1 MACSLVLGPGIT
13 AITGEDIMDAA
24 TAGVTTDAA
33 TMGVATTA
41 AAEMPTDPDTVTE
54 GDAVLQAA
62 AIAAGSV
69 EVDFAAMVADSTA
82 EIAADS
88 AAEAF
93 AAETVST
100 VAEAVAFMEA
110 VADSTAAVIAV
121 EDPTVVA
128 IGNFELNTGSLR
140 DRRQRKEILLAGVF
154 VLERLEGSHQHD
166 RAEELAMQPELT
178 LPVSSPHFS
187 KRIDKADRDASISLT
202 AYDPRRCQIACSKII
217 YPRSENGRS
226 CERSFYSGADRP
238 GGAFYFYE

>member
-41 AAEMPTDPDTVTE
+41 AAEMATDPDTVIE

-69 EVDFAAMVADSTA
+69 EVG
-82 EIAADS
+82 
-88 AAEAF
+88 F

-187 KRIDKADRDASISLT
+187 KRIDK
-202 AYDPRRCQIACSKII
+202 
-217 YPRSENGRS
+217 
-226 CERSFYSGADRP
+226 
-238 GGAFYFYE
+238 

>member
-41 AAEMPTDPDTVTE
+41 AAEMATDPDTVIE

-69 EVDFAAMVADSTA
+69 EVGFAAM
-82 EIAADS
+82 
-88 AAEAF
+88 
-93 AAETVST
+93 
-100 VAEAVAFMEA
+100 

>member
-1 MACSLVLGPGIT
+1 MACSLVSGLGIT
-13 AITGEDIMDAA
+13 AITDEDITDAA
-24 TAGVTTDAA
+24 TAAAITDAV

-41 AAEMPTDPDTVTE
+41 AADMATDPDTVIE
-54 GDAVLQAA
+54 RDAALLAA
-62 AIAAGSV
+62 AIATGLV
-69 EVDFAAMVADSTA
+69 EVDLGAMAADSTA

-100 VAEAVAFMEA
+100 VAVAFMEA
-110 VADSTAAVIAV
+110 AASTGAVIAE

-140 DRRQRKEILLAGVF
+140 DRRQRKEFLFAGVF

-187 KRIDKADRDASISLT
+187 KRIDKADRDASVSLT
-202 AYDPRRCQIACSKII
+202 AYEPRRCQIACSKII
-217 YPRSENGRS
+217 YPRSENG
-226 CERSFYSGADRP
+226 
-238 GGAFYFYE
+238 

>member
-1 MACSLVLGPGIT
+1 M
-13 AITGEDIMDAA
+13 
-24 TAGVTTDAA
+24 
-33 TMGVATTA
+33 
-41 AAEMPTDPDTVTE
+41 
-54 GDAVLQAA
+54 
-62 AIAAGSV
+62 
-69 EVDFAAMVADSTA
+69 
-82 EIAADS
+82 
-88 AAEAF
+88 
-93 AAETVST
+93 
-100 VAEAVAFMEA
+100 AEAVAFMEA